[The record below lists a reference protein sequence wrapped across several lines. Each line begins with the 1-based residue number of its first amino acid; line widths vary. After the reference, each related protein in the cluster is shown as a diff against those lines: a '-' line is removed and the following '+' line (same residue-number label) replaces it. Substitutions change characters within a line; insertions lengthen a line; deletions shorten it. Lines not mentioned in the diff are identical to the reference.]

1 MVRSGTGMRKAIML
15 AVGALAMAG
24 LTPAAHAQSALDARV
39 DQIDKR
45 LRTVERVV
53 SRQTGGTTGMV
64 QPEIAPSEAPVD
76 STGTPATAPLADLQ
90 SRVAA
95 VEGQVAGLTGRIET
109 VEHRL
114 TQLQDSF
121 DAYKRATDARL
132 AALEGGGAA
141 AAGSGDGDGA
151 APPPATRPVAAP
163 ARPAADPG
171 RAQRLAGVAKP
182 KTADTGEDAY
192 TYGYRL
198 WQAKLF
204 PEAEAQLG
212 GFAGKYPGHARIS
225 RAQNLLG
232 MAYLDDNKPNLA
244 AQIFYENYSK
254 YPDGERAADSLL
266 NLAKTLVVLKKPA
279 TEVCRVYTEASKSY
293 GTSLNALQKA
303 TLDKGRADNKC
314 K

>member
-1 MVRSGTGMRKAIML
+1 MRKAIML
-15 AVGALAMAG
+15 AVGVLAMAG

-76 STGTPATAPLADLQ
+76 STGTPATAPLTDLQ

-109 VEHRL
+109 AEHRL

-141 AAGSGDGDGA
+141 AAGSPDGDGA
-151 APPPATRPVAAP
+151 APPPASRPVAGP
-163 ARPAADPG
+163 IKPAADPG
-171 RAQRLAGVAKP
+171 RAQRLAAVAKP

-204 PEAEAQLG
+204 PEAEAQLA

-232 MAYLDDNKPNLA
+232 MAYLDDSKPNLA

-293 GTSLNALQKA
+293 GTSLNALQRA